1 MISFMHETRGTRL
14 TNHPAAAQFV
24 LRLISVQAHIARE
37 EARVTCWHNYL
48 GLWQQLM
55 QRVKPANMI
64 GVGMRRENAH
74 NRQTCLLRG
83 LHNRF
88 GATGKRGV
96 DQRETV
102 LFTNQVDVDEAIVG
116 QLDKIIS
123 MSGEFHRI
131 ILSRGP

>member
-1 MISFMHETRGTRL
+1 
-14 TNHPAAAQFV
+14 
-24 LRLISVQAHIARE
+24 
-37 EARVTCWHNYL
+37 
-48 GLWQQLM
+48 M
-55 QRVKPANMI
+55 QGVKPANMI
-64 GVGMRRENAH
+64 GVGMRRENAN
-74 NRQTCLLRG
+74 NRQTGLLRS